1 MTVRSD
7 RSPPATPEIFD
18 RALLQ
23 SRRNRVAEHAH
34 CHDFL
39 LKRVAED
46 ASERLSVIRRD
57 FACAGNVG
65 AHHGL
70 LSRHLRTTGKIKHII
85 DTDSAD
91 QILAHADGPIVRAD
105 EEALPF
111 ATESLDLIVSGL
123 SLHLVNDLPGSLVQI
138 RRALKPDGLFLGA
151 LLGGDTLKELRE
163 AWLIAEDDIM
173 GGASPRVAPFA
184 DVRDL
189 GGLLQRAGFALPVA
203 DSDVVT
209 VRYATA
215 LALMRD
221 IKGMG
226 ASNMLTARRR
236 VPVTRRL
243 LLRAADVY
251 AERFAEADGRVPA
264 TFEIITLTAW
274 APHDDQQ
281 KALSPGSATM
291 RLADA
296 LGVNEQPAGE
306 KTPRKI

>member
-1 MTVRSD
+1 MAEASSRS
-7 RSPPATPEIFD
+7 STPTPQIFD

-23 SRRNRVAEHAH
+23 SRRNRMADAVER
-34 CHDFL
+34 HDFL
-39 LKRVAED
+39 LSRVAD
-46 ASERLSVIRRD
+46 DIAERIAVIHRD
-57 FACAGNVG
+57 FACAANVG

-70 LSRHLRTTGKIKHII
+70 VSRKLRGIAKVGNII
-85 DTDSAD
+85 DVDSAD
-91 QILAHADGPIVRAD
+91 RMLARSDGPIVVAD

-111 ATESLDLIVSGL
+111 APESLDLVVSGL

-138 RRALKPDGLFLGA
+138 RRALKPDGLLLAA
-151 LLGGDTLKELRE
+151 LLGGETLKELRE
-163 AWLIAEDDIM
+163 AWLIAEDEIM

-209 VRYATA
+209 VRYASA
-215 LALMRD
+215 LDLMRE

-243 LLRAADVY
+243 LLRAAQVY
-251 AERFAEADGRVPA
+251 TERFAEADGRIPA

-274 APHDDQQ
+274 APHDNQQ
-281 KALSPGSATM
+281 KPLLPGSANM
-291 RLADA
+291 RLAEA
-296 LGVNEQPAGE
+296 LGVTELPAGDKVPG
-306 KTPRKI
+306 KT

>member
-1 MTVRSD
+1 MAVGSEPSSTT
-7 RSPPATPEIFD
+7 TPEIFD
-18 RALLQ
+18 RDLLQ
-23 SRRNRVAEHAH
+23 SRRNRSAASADR
-34 CHDFL
+34 HDFL
-39 LKRVAED
+39 LSRVAED
-46 ASERLSVIRRD
+46 IAERLSVIRRE
-57 FACAGNVG
+57 FACAVNLG

-70 LSRHLRTTGKIKHII
+70 LSRKLRNTDKVGNII
-85 DTDSAD
+85 DADSAD
-91 QILAHADGPIVRAD
+91 QFLARCDGPIVLAD
-105 EEALPF
+105 EEAFPF
-111 ATESLDLIVSGL
+111 AANSLDLIVSGL

-151 LLGGDTLKELRE
+151 LLGGETLKELRE
-163 AWLIAEDDIM
+163 AWLMAEDEIM

-215 LALMRD
+215 LDLMRD

-226 ASNMLTARRR
+226 ASNMLTVRRR

-243 LLRAADVY
+243 LLRATEVY

-264 TFEIITLTAW
+264 TFEIVTLTAW
-274 APHDDQQ
+274 APHDNQQ
-281 KALSPGSATM
+281 KPLSPGSATM
-291 RLADA
+291 RLADV
-296 LGVNEQPAGE
+296 LGVTEQPAGE
-306 KTPRKI
+306 KTPRKT